1 MSISSSRE
9 SKPAG
14 YQWPPIEDLPAGHRS
29 LASEELPALARV
41 WAEQKE
47 GIGAGEPLEQFNE
60 RLQRQWAIETGII
73 ERVYTL
79 DRGITQV
86 LIERG
91 IDASLIPGD
100 ATDKDPRLVAQIIRD
115 QKEAIEEL
123 FDFVKGHRPLSSSY
137 IKELHALLLRHQE
150 TVPAVD
156 TLGRKVDV
164 PLVRGKYKT
173 LPNNPIR
180 PDGSIH
186 EYSPPEH
193 VDSEMD
199 TLLQLHSDHEKAG
212 VPPEVEGAWFHHRF
226 SQIHPFQ
233 DGNGRMARSL
243 ATLILIREGYFP
255 LVVTRDDRTRYVDAL
270 EAADGGDLGPLVHL
284 FVAIQRR
291 AFVNAL
297 SVAGEVLKQQR
308 VDQVIDAARDLFER
322 RQEALRREWQQAMS
336 TAANLQEIAA
346 NRLRAVAERLQVEI
360 GHYSRSRDYWF
371 TVDSEPDGGARSHWF
386 RFQVIE
392 TAKALGYFANPSAF
406 RSWLRLMIT
415 TESRAE
421 ILLSIHGIGHE
432 FRGVLAASMC
442 FFRRQDTGE
451 AEREIADVQ
460 PITSEVFQ
468 INYQENAQQAR
479 QRFESWLDE
488 GLVRGLEVWRKG
500 L

>member
-1 MSISSSRE
+1 MSISSPRE
-9 SKPAG
+9 STPTR
-14 YQWPPIEDLPAGHRS
+14 YQWVPIEDLAVGHRT
-29 LASEELPALARV
+29 LASQELPALSRV

-47 GIGAGEPLEQFNE
+47 GIGAGEPLKQFNE

-115 QKEAIEEL
+115 QEEAIEGI
-123 FDFVKGHRPLSSSY
+123 FDFVKGHRSLSNSY
-137 IKELHALLLRHQE
+137 IKALHALLLRHQE
-150 TVPAVD
+150 RVPGVD
-156 TLGRKVDV
+156 TLGRKVEV

-173 LPNNPIR
+173 LPNNPVR

-186 EYSPPEH
+186 EYSPPEQ

-199 TLLQLHSDHEKAG
+199 TLLQLHGDHEKGG
-212 VPPEVEGAWFHHRF
+212 VAPEVEAAWFHHRF

-243 ATLILIREGYFP
+243 ATLILIKAGYFP
-255 LVVTRDDRTRYVDAL
+255 LVVTRDDRTRYIDAL
-270 EAADGGDLGPLVHL
+270 EAADRGDLGPLVNL
-284 FVAIQRR
+284 FVAIERR

-336 TAANLQEIAA
+336 NAANLQEVAA
-346 NRLRAVAERLQVEI
+346 NRFKAVAERLQDEI
-360 GHYSRSRDYWF
+360 GHYSRDYWF
-371 TVDSEPDGGARSHWF
+371 NVDSEPDGGARSHWF

-392 TAKALGYFANPSAF
+392 TAKAIGYFANPSVY

-415 TESRAE
+415 TETRAE

-442 FFRRQDTGE
+442 FFRRQDAGD

-460 PITSEVFQ
+460 PVTTEVFQ
-468 INYQENAQQAR
+468 INYQEDAEQAR
-479 QRFESWLDE
+479 QRFETWLDE